1 MTEAAQVSGPLQ
13 PRPFREIRAVFDD
26 RTIRVYQAY
35 SPAIAVPAVAAQ
47 KFVPP
52 FSLSRMT
59 WIKPSFTWMM
69 YRSGWA
75 QKPGQECIL
84 AIDITRA
91 GFEWALSH
99 SCLSHFDPSRYPD
112 RAAWE
117 AALRE
122 SPVRIQWDPERDLRL
137 QALPWR
143 AIQIGL
149 GPIAAQEYADKWVQ
163 RITDVTALA
172 RKVREAVST
181 GRMDIAQSHLEPER
195 PYPVPETIGL
205 RIGCTLAATK
215 L

>member
-1 MTEAAQVSGPLQ
+1 MTQAAQVPGHPL
-13 PRPFREIRAVFDD
+13 PRPLREIRAVFDD
-26 RTIRVYQAY
+26 RSIRVYQAY
-35 SPAIAVPAVAAQ
+35 SAAIAEPAVAAQ

-75 QKPGQECIL
+75 RKPGQECIL

-99 SCLSHFDPSRYPD
+99 ACLSHFDPSLHPD
-112 RAAWE
+112 RDAWE
-117 AALRE
+117 TALRE

-137 QALPWR
+137 RALPWR

-149 GPIAAQEYADKWVQ
+149 GPIAAREYAGQWVQ

-172 RKVREAVST
+172 GKVHEAVST
-181 GRMDIAQSHLEPER
+181 GRMDFAQSLLEPER
-195 PYPVPETIGL
+195 PYPVPEAIGL
-205 RIGCTLAATK
+205 RIGCTRPLS
-215 L
+215 